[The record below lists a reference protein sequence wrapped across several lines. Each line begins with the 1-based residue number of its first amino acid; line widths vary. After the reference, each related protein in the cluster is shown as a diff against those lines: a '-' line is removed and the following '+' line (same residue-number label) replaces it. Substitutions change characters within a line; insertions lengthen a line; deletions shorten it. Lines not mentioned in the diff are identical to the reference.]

1 MNQRPGLPIAAYL
14 GVLVALALAAAFV
27 ATLAIVIFLP
37 PRPPDVVRAD
47 KAAEHFEE
55 GYDHMTALGRPMSE
69 RGVVW
74 EVRQQPPEDEGS
86 HGLDRTQHELA
97 QSLALEPDQVVAS
110 AAHIK
115 MDDSFVFRVA
125 EVEGLASVISP
136 DQIARISEEVAQ
148 AYEEAADRAQEARE
162 RAQEAAEARREAEIA
177 AAEDRLAD
185 AEDRLH
191 AEHERLQELSEMR
204 AEAAQARAE
213 ALREAQIEAA
223 EARAELLAERQAR
236 AAERLA
242 ARIERR
248 VRVENGEVIITQIPD
263 EHADVEVNVDPP
275 EIEIPSFE
283 FAVPTPPAAP
293 RAPARADPAA
303 PTAPVHAPR
312 AARTATAPP
321 APGAP
326 AAPPMYAPAPV
337 GVLLISGFE
346 FGAQL
351 PDGRWLV
358 MRQGRNWAEI
368 GWILRAAGIIG
379 GTLLVLSVLALL
391 FARRLTQPIRSF
403 ADAVQAVGVNP
414 QSEPVREEGPEELRG
429 AARAVNTMQA
439 RLRALIADRTKTLAA
454 VAHDMRTPLM
464 RLRLSAE
471 HAPPEQREKMAREIA
486 EVEALVASFIAFA
499 RDDPAEEAR
508 VRLDLTALLQ
518 SIADD
523 NIEAGRN
530 VAYECEERFVITG
543 QSLGLKRLFT
553 NLVENALKY
562 GTAARISSRREES
575 TIIIDVADDGPGIPL
590 DQREKVFE
598 PFVRLNE
605 EGTRGAGLGL
615 AAARSIARAHGGDIA
630 ILDGENGAL
639 LRVTLPG

>member
-1 MNQRPGLPIAAYL
+1 MRERTGLPIAAYL
-14 GVLVALALAAAFV
+14 GALVALALAAAFV
-27 ATLAIVIFLP
+27 AILAIVIFLP

-47 KAAEHFEE
+47 KVAEHYQE

-69 RGVVW
+69 DGVVW
-74 EVRQQPPEDEGS
+74 EVRQQPPRNADS
-86 HGLDRTQHELA
+86 HDLQMTQLQLAGVLELR
-97 QSLALEPDQVVAS
+97 PDQVVAT
-110 AAHIK
+110 ATRIK
-115 MDDSFVFRVA
+115 MDDTFVFRVA
-125 EVEGLASVISP
+125 DMEGLTEQVISAE
-136 DQIARISEEVAQ
+136 DAARITEEVHR
-148 AYEEAADRAQEARE
+148 AYADAADRAEEARE
-162 RAQEAAEARREAEIA
+162 RVREAAEARQEAEIA
-177 AAEDRLAD
+177 ASEARAVAAEERA
-185 AEDRLH
+185 H
-191 AEHERLQELSEMR
+191 AEHERLMALNEARLEAAQMR
-204 AEAAQARAE
+204 AEQ
-213 ALREAQIEAA
+213 
-223 EARAELLAERQAR
+223 LAERQAR

-263 EHADVEVNVDPP
+263 GDVDVEVNVDPP
-275 EIEIPSFE
+275 NLRN
-283 FAVPTPPAAP
+283 VPGFPFNAPPAAP
-293 RAPARADPAA
+293 
-303 PTAPVHAPR
+303 
-312 AARTATAPP
+312 APP
-321 APGAP
+321 ATPEAYTGPTPPTPRTPAQRTARAAP
-326 AAPPMYAPAPV
+326 AASAAPVAPSAPRFAPAPA
-337 GVLLISGFE
+337 GVLLVSGFE
-346 FGAQL
+346 VSAEL
-351 PDGRWLV
+351 PDGRWLT

-368 GWILRAAGIIG
+368 GWIARAAGIIG
-379 GTLLVLSVLALL
+379 GTLLVLSVLAVL
-391 FARRLTQPIRSF
+391 FARRLTRPIRSF
-403 ADAVQAVGVNP
+403 SDAVQAVGVNP

-471 HAPPEQREKMAREIA
+471 HAPPEQRDKMAREIA

-523 NIEAGRN
+523 NTEAGRA
-530 VAYECEERFVITG
+530 VSYGGEERFVITG

-562 GTAARISSRREES
+562 GASARISSRREES
-575 TIIIDVADDGPGIPL
+575 NIVVDVVDDGPGIPL

-615 AAARSIARAHGGDIA
+615 AAARSIARVHGGDIV